1 MAGGGVAWE
10 VDAGVPSWGR
20 LQGLMRI
27 DPRERET
34 RFREGRSIH
43 PAMGRTEEV
52 AGVAGVVDEVHEAYA
67 AATLT
72 SLRGATMQ
80 RVDNT
85 LKFTEDTPK
94 AQAMVGEVRGW
105 FNALAAACPGRV
117 VVARP
122 G

>member
-43 PAMGRTEEV
+43 PAKRRTEEV
-52 AGVAGVVDEVHEAYA
+52 AGV
-67 AATLT
+67 
-72 SLRGATMQ
+72 
-80 RVDNT
+80 
-85 LKFTEDTPK
+85 
-94 AQAMVGEVRGW
+94 
-105 FNALAAACPGRV
+105 V
-117 VVARP
+117 VVRRHDEQLLLNHGVPHLRRA